1 MRVVLAF
8 LILLALLPSY
18 DGIAPMAV
26 FHGDTMMRVAP
37 VQLDPAQPDR
47 KQVGALTFLGGIAL
61 RSHDPAF
68 GGFSSLSVVGDRFTL
83 LSDGGTFAQF
93 RMSHDWRPRDVRF
106 GNLPD
111 GPGWGWMK
119 EDRDSESMARDPATG
134 DIWVGFENWN
144 AIWRYSPDFVRAKA
158 SAMPRAMADWPY
170 NLGAES
176 LVRLHDGRFLTI
188 AEDNQRDGAVWR
200 EALVFGGDP
209 TRDPH
214 ILFRWAY
221 LPPPGYNPSDATE
234 LPNGDI
240 LIVNRRFDLPFR
252 FTTILTVVDR
262 AAIHQGVVV
271 RGRPIAQLVAPL
283 INDNFE
289 GVAVT
294 REGGATILWL
304 VSDDNQSILQRS
316 LLLKFRLDPPAM

>member
-1 MRVVLAF
+1 MRVLFAF
-8 LILLALLPSY
+8 LVLLALLPNY
-18 DGIAPMAV
+18 DGIAPMPR
-26 FHGDTMMRVAP
+26 FHGDTVMRVVP
-37 VQLDPAQPDR
+37 VRLDPAQPGR
-47 KQVGALTFLGGIAL
+47 TQVGALTFLGGIAL
-61 RSHDPAF
+61 KSHDPAF

-93 RMSHDWRPRDVRF
+93 RMSGDWRPRDVRF
-106 GNLPD
+106 GNFPD
-111 GPGWGWMK
+111 GPGWGWAK

-144 AIWRYSPDFVRAKA
+144 AIWRYSPDFVRAEA

-176 LVRLHDGRFLTI
+176 LVRLRDGRFLTI
-188 AEDNQRDGAVWR
+188 AEDNQRDGAQWR

-209 TRDPH
+209 TRNPH

-252 FTTILTVVDR
+252 FTTILTVVTR
-262 AAIHQGVVV
+262 GAIRRGAVV
-271 RGRPIAQLVAPL
+271 RGQPIAQLVAPL

-294 REGGATILWL
+294 RERGTTILWL

-316 LLLKFRLDPPAM
+316 LLLKFRLDPAAM

>member
-1 MRVVLAF
+1 MRVLLAF
-8 LILLALLPSY
+8 LVLLALLPDY
-18 DGIAPMAV
+18 DGIAPMAM
-26 FHGDTMMRVAP
+26 FHGDTVMRVVP
-37 VQLDPAQPDR
+37 VQFDPAELSRTQA
-47 KQVGALTFLGGIAL
+47 GALTFLGGIAL
-61 RSHDPAF
+61 KSHDPAF
-68 GGFSSLSVVGDRFTL
+68 GGFSSLSVAGDRFTL

-93 RMSHDWRPRDVRF
+93 RMSGDWRPRDVRF

-111 GPGWGWMK
+111 GPGQGWMK
-119 EDRDSESMARDPATG
+119 EDRDSESMTRDPATG

-144 AIWRYSPDFVRAKA
+144 AIWRYSSDFVRTEG
-158 SAMPRAMADWPY
+158 SAMPPAMADWLY
-170 NLGAES
+170 NLGPES
-176 LVRLHDGRFLTI
+176 LVRLRDGRFLTI
-188 AEDNQRDGAVWR
+188 AEDNQRDGATWR

-221 LPPPGYNPSDATE
+221 LPPPGYDPSDATE

-252 FTTILTVVDR
+252 FTTILTVVKR
-262 AAIHQGVVV
+262 SAIHRGAVL
-271 RGRPIAQLVAPL
+271 RGRPIARFAAPL
-283 INDNFE
+283 IHDNFE

-316 LLLKFRLDPPAM
+316 LLLKFRLDSAAE